1 MSVIQT
7 IRSKYGKLAGG
18 VIGLALVGFIISDA
32 RNGSLA
38 DFFRGKDNEVMRIN
52 GSKIEPR
59 EYSTRLKE
67 YEVLYSM
74 FNGGRSLD
82 DATRAQISEQL
93 IQMMIYEEA
102 VSEQCNKL
110 GIQTSDE
117 EKKELIYGMNA
128 DPLVRQFSIDGQE
141 IFINPETKQFDPQ
154 IIKYMEKQFQEA
166 PQKIDPQGKLR
177 EQWDMVKSY
186 VLRSARINKFNAM
199 FAGAVYTPFYITK
212 RTAAEQNA
220 TASVRVVK
228 VPYSVIPDAEV
239 KVSDDEMKE
248 YMKKHEAQFKTEQPT
263 RAIEYVSFDI
273 VPSAADTAR
282 AIGALEEAKAE
293 FVAAK
298 DNKAFVNS
306 KTDDL
311 NSYSEAYL
319 NKRTF
324 TSRYS
329 DTIMT
334 MPVGEMFGPYYE
346 NGAYRL
352 SKITGK
358 QTLPDSSKIRHI
370 LVKTKDRGN
379 EIMTDSAAKKR
390 LDSAVAM
397 INAGGKFD
405 SVAAMYSMDE
415 GSAKKG
421 GEYTFTLQ
429 QRPNISKEF
438 ADFAFEG
445 KTGEK
450 KTVKVTN
457 DNYSGYHYI
466 EILEQNGVA
475 PAVQMAT
482 IVKTLA
488 PSDSTVNA
496 IYGKANEFAGRN
508 TTAEQ
513 FDATVKKQGLDKRV
527 GDNIKP
533 ANFSV
538 QGLGPARE
546 VVRWAYEHKV
556 NEISPVFQLG
566 NDRYVVAKLSSIT
579 EKGELA
585 LTPAN
590 RSMIEQKVREEKKAD
605 MIASKFGK
613 AGGLDAIAQASGQ
626 TVQQADTVTLANSYI
641 NNIGFEPMVVGYI
654 FNNAFQPNA
663 VSPGIKGQGG
673 VYYVT
678 VLNRNAMP
686 MPDDATLMPLL
697 SSQRRAQDMQMKG
710 SIGQILQQTVNKQAD
725 VKYNVA
731 NF

>member
-38 DFFRGKDNEVMRIN
+38 DFFRSKDNDVMKVN
-52 GSKIEPR
+52 GNKIEPR
-59 EYSTRLKE
+59 EYSQRLKE
-67 YEVLYSM
+67 YETLYAM
-74 FNGGRSLD
+74 FNGGRTID

-93 IQMMIYEEA
+93 VQMMVYEAA
-102 VSEQCNKL
+102 VSEQCDKL
-110 GIQTSDE
+110 GITTSEE
-117 EKKELIYGMNA
+117 EKKELIYGVNA

-177 EQWDMVKSY
+177 EQWEMVKAY
-186 VLRSARINKFNAM
+186 VLRNSRINKFNAM
-199 FAGAVYTPFYITK
+199 FAGAVYSPFFLMK
-212 RTAAEQNA
+212 HNALEQGSM
-220 TASVRVVK
+220 ASVRLVK
-228 VPYSVIPDAEV
+228 VPYSVIPDADV
-239 KVSDDEMKE
+239 KVSDDELKE
-248 YMKKHEAQFKTEQPT
+248 YMKKHEALYRTEQPT
-263 RAIEYVSFDI
+263 RGIEYVSFDI
-273 VPSAADTAR
+273 VPSSADTAR
-282 AIGALEEAKAE
+282 AITALEEAKAE
-293 FVAAK
+293 FATTK
-298 DNKAFVNS
+298 ENKSFVNG

-311 NSYSEAYL
+311 NSYSEAFL

-329 DTIMT
+329 DTIMGQ
-334 MPVGEMFGPYYE
+334 PEGSIYGPYYE

-358 QTLPDSSKIRHI
+358 QTLPDSTKIRHI

-390 LDSAVAM
+390 LDSAIAM
-397 INAGGKFD
+397 INSGAKFD
-405 SVAAMYSMDE
+405 SVVSIYSMDE

-450 KTVKVTN
+450 KTVKVSN

-482 IVKTLA
+482 IVKVLA
-488 PSDSTVNA
+488 PSDSTINA

-508 TTAEQ
+508 ATAEA
-513 FDATVKKQGLDKRV
+513 FDAAAKKQGYDKRV

-533 ANFSV
+533 ASFSI

-546 VVRWAYEHKV
+546 VVRWAYEHKINDV
-556 NEISPVFQLG
+556 SPVFQLG
-566 NDRYVVAKLSSIT
+566 NDRYVVAKLVGIT
-579 EKGELA
+579 EKGELN

-590 RSMIEQKVREEKKAD
+590 RPMLEAKVREEKKAD

-613 AGGLDAIAQASGQ
+613 AGSVDAIAQASGQ
-626 TVQQADTVTLANSYI
+626 TAQQVDTVTLANSYL
-641 NNIGFEPMVVGYI
+641 NNVGFEPKVVGYV
-654 FNNAFQPNA
+654 FSNTLQPNT
-663 VSPGIKGQGG
+663 VSPGIQGQGG
-673 VYYVT
+673 VYYIT
-678 VLNRNAMP
+678 VMNRSTATL
-686 MPDDATLMPLL
+686 PDDNMLKPMLA
-697 SSQRRAQDMQMKG
+697 QQARAQEMQMKG
-710 SIGQILQQTVNKQAD
+710 SIGQALQQTVNRQAD